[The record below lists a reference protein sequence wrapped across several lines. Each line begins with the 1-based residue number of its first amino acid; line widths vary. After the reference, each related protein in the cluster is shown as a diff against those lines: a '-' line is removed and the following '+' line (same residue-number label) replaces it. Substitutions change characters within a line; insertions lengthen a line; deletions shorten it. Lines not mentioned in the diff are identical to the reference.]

1 MAVPSSGPISLKG
14 IINEIDDADY
24 DKLRVA
30 PKGNAANHEQEEDAE
45 MEAVDTITQ
54 TDS

>member
-1 MAVPSSGPISLKG
+1 MRLQEFGQSIKFF
-14 IINEIDDADY
+14 DDADY